1 MTKHIDPAKYRG
13 VISLGTYIGNHPWLY
28 YLLMCTWG
36 LPFTL
41 LGLLMSLVY
50 LLTFHKPHKYKNSY
64 YFVSH
69 FKGGW
74 GFELGN
80 CFVVSKDIHAK
91 YIHSEW
97 NMLYSHEY
105 GHTVENCIYG
115 PAMLLLALTS
125 TIRYWYREL
134 RYFRRGLEPKTWYDD
149 YWYEFVATNIG
160 AKL

>member
-1 MTKHIDPAKYRG
+1 MTKHIDPSKYRG
-13 VISLGTYIGNHPWLY
+13 VINLGKYIGKHPWLY
-28 YLLMCTWG
+28 YLLMYTWG

-41 LGLLMSLVY
+41 LGLLMSIFY

-64 YFVSH
+64 YFVSY

-80 CFVVSKDIHAK
+80 CFVVSKDTNV
-91 YIHSEW
+91 EW
-97 NMLYSHEY
+97 SMLYEHEY

-115 PAMLLLALTS
+115 PLMLWLALTS
-125 TIRYWYREL
+125 AVRYWYREI
-134 RYFRRGLEPKTWYDD
+134 RYYWRGLTPKKWYDD